1 MSSLKLERIKQRYPQ
16 LAPLLD
22 RLIGYVRAQSA
33 DAQEYI
39 VPKLAAADLHLSDGE
54 AFVLLQVL
62 ADGGLFRR
70 VYNVY
75 CRKENAL
82 LATVQ
87 SLDALDELSPH
98 CDFCDVD
105 HDPLDLKVEI
115 AFRLENEGSKDLAA

>member
-16 LAPLLD
+16 LALLLD
-22 RLIGYVRAQSA
+22 RLIAYIRAQSA
-33 DAQEYI
+33 GGQEYI
-39 VPKLAAADLHLSDGE
+39 VPKLAAAALQVSDGE

-62 ADGGLFRR
+62 ADAGLLRR

-82 LATVQ
+82 LATVD
-87 SLDALDELSPH
+87 SLDALDELPPH

-105 HDPLDLKVEI
+105 HDPSDLKVEV
-115 AFRLENEGSKDLAA
+115 AFSLADEGLKDLAA

>member
-1 MSSLKLERIKQRYPQ
+1 MSSLKLERIKQKYPQ

-22 RLIGYVRAQSA
+22 RLITYIRAQSA
-33 DAQEYI
+33 DGQEYI
-39 VPKLAAADLHLSDGE
+39 VPKLAAAALKFSDGE

-62 ADGGLFRR
+62 ADGGLLRR

-82 LATVQ
+82 LATVD
-87 SLDALDELSPH
+87 SLDALDELPPH

-105 HDPLDLKVEI
+105 HDSLDLKVEV
-115 AFRLENEGSKDLAA
+115 AFSLADEGLRDLAA